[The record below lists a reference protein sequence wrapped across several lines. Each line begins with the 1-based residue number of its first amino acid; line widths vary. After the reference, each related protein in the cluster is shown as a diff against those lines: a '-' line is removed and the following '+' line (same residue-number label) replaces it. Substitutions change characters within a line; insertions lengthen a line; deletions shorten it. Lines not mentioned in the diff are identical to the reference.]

1 MAVIITE
8 QIAPVDFNINLLFLI
23 CGWALPELEF
33 DGRLFLKV
41 LESRYGV
48 SFLLEN
54 VCPRSGLAADLLFWL
69 PLLPKEV
76 SDWAAGLETPS
87 LPHHYRTSGAG
98 LLLLFIL
105 VSIFGILNLCSND
118 FHPPLHVSNSPPLPK
133 PPHPQQKKKKSS
145 WTFIPTSYFLV
156 SGAQMWLLGNS
167 VLPWGRGGGSSGCG
181 QRESIVPRWAVTP
194 LQVTP
199 W

>member
-23 CGWALPELEF
+23 RGWALPELEF

-54 VCPRSGLAADLLFWL
+54 VCPRSGLAADLLFWR

-118 FHPPLHVSNSPPLPK
+118 FHPPSTFPTLLLSPNLLTPSK
-133 PPHPQQKKKKSS
+133 KKKKSS